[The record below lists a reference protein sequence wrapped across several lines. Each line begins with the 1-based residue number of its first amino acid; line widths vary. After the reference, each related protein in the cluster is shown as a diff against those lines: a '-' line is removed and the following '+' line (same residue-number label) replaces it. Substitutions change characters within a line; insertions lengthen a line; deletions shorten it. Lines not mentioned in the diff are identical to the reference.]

1 MHIPPFLSK
10 VFPRSNSPIGSR
22 LKKVDFKDVKAENS
36 ALLIGDDKFNY
47 ANVAFATINTD
58 PEPTE
63 GIGGSIELVAREYSG
78 PDGLRIIPHKY
89 IVTSIIDNN
98 SLKNFVDELVNSH
111 EIDVKIMKIDNE
123 LFSKEFLRVPT
134 I

>member
-1 MHIPPFLSK
+1 M
-10 VFPRSNSPIGSR
+10 
-22 LKKVDFKDVKAENS
+22 KAENS